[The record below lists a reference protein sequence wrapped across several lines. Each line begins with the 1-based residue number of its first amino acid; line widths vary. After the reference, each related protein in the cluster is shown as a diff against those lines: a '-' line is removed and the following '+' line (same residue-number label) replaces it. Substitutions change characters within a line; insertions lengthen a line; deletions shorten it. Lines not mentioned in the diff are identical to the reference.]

1 MAPAPGGGWP
11 RPVRRVLSLGLF
23 FVVWHYSTKWDVD
36 LYVRFQNIPT
46 PWEVLEEAATQLR
59 GAAFYGHI
67 LASLER
73 IWLGFA
79 VATVLGISLG
89 LLIGWFRL
97 AEDTLFPPIELLRP
111 IPAVAWVPLSIMLWP
126 TERSSIVFITTLGA
140 FFPIVLN
147 TIHGV
152 EGIDRQL
159 VRAATSLGAGRAAI
173 FREVVIPGALPSIVT
188 GLSVGMGVSWIC
200 LISAEMIS
208 GQFGVGYFTWVAY
221 GIVKYSQVVVGML
234 TIGVLGMLSSALIR
248 LVGWRCMPWLPRG
261 VKDGG

>member
-11 RPVRRVLSLGLF
+11 RPVGRGLTLGLC
-23 FVVWHYSTKWDVD
+23 FVVWHDSAKWDVD

-97 AEDTLFPPIELLRP
+97 AEDTRFPPSQLL
-111 IPAVAWVPLSIMLWP
+111 L
-126 TERSSIVFITTLGA
+126 
-140 FFPIVLN
+140 
-147 TIHGV
+147 
-152 EGIDRQL
+152 
-159 VRAATSLGAGRAAI
+159 
-173 FREVVIPGALPSIVT
+173 
-188 GLSVGMGVSWIC
+188 
-200 LISAEMIS
+200 
-208 GQFGVGYFTWVAY
+208 
-221 GIVKYSQVVVGML
+221 
-234 TIGVLGMLSSALIR
+234 
-248 LVGWRCMPWLPRG
+248 
-261 VKDGG
+261 

>member
-1 MAPAPGGGWP
+1 MAPAAGGGWP

-46 PWEVLEEAATQLR
+46 PWEVLEEAAAQLR

-89 LLIGWFRL
+89 LLIGWFRF

-126 TERSSIVFITTLGA
+126 TERSSIVYITALGA
-140 FFPIVLN
+140 FFPIVRS
-147 TIHGV
+147 TIY
-152 EGIDRQL
+152 DARSRRYPARFDNLYARQ
-159 VRAATSLGAGRAAI
+159 ADHPGR
-173 FREVVIPGALPSIVT
+173 T
-188 GLSVGMGVSWIC
+188 GC
-200 LISAEMIS
+200 D
-208 GQFGVGYFTWVAY
+208 THH
-221 GIVKYSQVVVGML
+221 
-234 TIGVLGMLSSALIR
+234 
-248 LVGWRCMPWLPRG
+248 PPRG
-261 VKDGG
+261 VCG